1 MPATAMM
8 RYYRQQETRER
19 KAALCGP
26 HRARA
31 GHLDLADRYA
41 ILALE
46 WYESEED
53 QRSTSSALIPADLR
67 RK

>member
-8 RYYRQQETRER
+8 RYYRQQESRER

-26 HRARA
+26 HRPRA
-31 GHLDLADRYA
+31 GHLVLADRNA

-46 WYESEED
+46 WYESEEN
-53 QRSTSSALIPADLR
+53 QRSTSPALRLADLR
-67 RK
+67 S